1 MEYIRQNLEFTPAG
15 AYCRAQGMIRAEI
28 RDRTLKLRIL
38 LDGMTPA
45 PFGTYQAEMICVRKG
60 SYRRYPLG
68 SVRTDSR
75 GRGELLYR
83 RSLDHTEEGPG
94 PEDFQCFRIQKGKEN
109 PTDLLIAKTEQ
120 AVNWQELPEWG
131 RGVIEQESPEPDPV
145 WMAVPPSEITHEKE
159 EKEES
164 VETRA
169 EAAEEKEDWA
179 EAEEYLWEH
188 MPEIRPFYRS
198 DRDWIR
204 VDPGDLA
211 PLPVNL
217 AEMENKSLI
226 QSGYTRYKHLI
237 LCRGQR
243 EYQLGVPC
251 RYVPEMAQEA
261 AKQGFLEFRPAHSQ
275 TAKRGDFGYWIE
287 KIPYL

>member
-1 MEYIRQNLEFTPAG
+1 
-15 AYCRAQGMIRAEI
+15 
-28 RDRTLKLRIL
+28 
-38 LDGMTPA
+38 
-45 PFGTYQAEMICVRKG
+45 MICVKGG

-68 SVRTDSR
+68 SVRTDNR

-83 RSLDHTEEGPG
+83 RSLDHTDKGPG

-109 PTDLLIAKTEQ
+109 PTDLLIAKLEQ
-120 AVNWQELPEWG
+120 AINWQELPEWG
-131 RGVIEQESPEPDPV
+131 RGVAEKELPEPEPV
-145 WMAVPPSEITHEKE
+145 WMAAPLSEITHEE
-159 EKEES
+159 
-164 VETRA
+164 
-169 EAAEEKEDWA
+169 EEKEDVETMA
-179 EAEEYLWEH
+179 ETEEKKGDSIEAEEYLWEH

-198 DRDWIR
+198 EWNWIR

-217 AEMENKSLI
+217 TEVENKSLI

-243 EYQLGVPC
+243 EYQLGVPY
-251 RYVPEMAQEA
+251 RYIPEMAQEA

>member
-1 MEYIRQNLEFTPAG
+1 MEYVRQNLEFVPAG

-45 PFGTYQAEMICVRKG
+45 PFGTYQAEMICVREG

-68 SVRTDSR
+68 SIRTDSR

-83 RSLDHTEEGPG
+83 RSLDHVDEGPG

-120 AVNWQELPEWG
+120 AINWQELPEWG
-131 RGVIEQESPEPDPV
+131 RGVIEQESPEPEPV
-145 WMAVPPSEITHEKE
+145 WTAASLSETIHEEAGKEENMETRTEAVE
-159 EKEES
+159 EKEER
-164 VETRA
+164 T
-169 EAAEEKEDWA
+169 
-179 EAEEYLWEH
+179 EAETYLWEH

-198 DRDWIR
+198 DQDWIR

-243 EYQLGVPC
+243 EYQLGVPY

-261 AKQGFLEFRPAHSQ
+261 AKQGFLEFRAAHSQ

>member
-1 MEYIRQNLEFTPAG
+1 MEYVRQNLEFTPAG
-15 AYCRAQGMIRAEI
+15 AYCRAQGLIRAEI

-45 PFGTYQAEMICVRKG
+45 PFGTYQAEMICVKGG

-68 SVRTDSR
+68 SVRTDNR

-83 RSLDHTEEGPG
+83 RSLDHTDKGPG

-109 PTDLLIAKTEQ
+109 PTDLLIAKLEQ
-120 AVNWQELPEWG
+120 AINWQELPEWG

-145 WMAVPPSEITHEKE
+145 WMAAPPSEITHE
-159 EKEES
+159 
-164 VETRA
+164 R
-169 EAAEEKEDWA
+169 EEKEDVETMA
-179 EAEEYLWEH
+179 ETEEKKGDSIEAEEYLWEH

-198 DRDWIR
+198 EWNWIR

-217 AEMENKSLI
+217 TEVENKSLI

-243 EYQLGVPC
+243 EYQLGVPY
-251 RYVPEMAQEA
+251 RYIPEMAQEA

>member
-1 MEYIRQNLEFTPAG
+1 MEYVRQNLEFTPAG
-15 AYCRAQGMIRAEI
+15 AYCRAQGLIRAEI

-45 PFGTYQAEMICVRKG
+45 PFGTYQAEMICVKGG

-68 SVRTDSR
+68 SVRTDNR

-83 RSLDHTEEGPG
+83 RSLDHTDKGPG

-109 PTDLLIAKTEQ
+109 PTDLLIAKLEQ
-120 AVNWQELPEWG
+120 AINWKELPE
-131 RGVIEQESPEPDPV
+131 PEPV
-145 WMAVPPSEITHEKE
+145 WMAAPLSEITHEE
-159 EKEES
+159 
-164 VETRA
+164 
-169 EAAEEKEDWA
+169 EEKEDVETMA
-179 EAEEYLWEH
+179 ETEEKKGDSIEAEEYLWEH

-198 DRDWIR
+198 EWNWIR

-217 AEMENKSLI
+217 TEVENKSLI

-243 EYQLGVPC
+243 EYQLGVPY
-251 RYVPEMAQEA
+251 RYIPEMAQEA

>member
-1 MEYIRQNLEFTPAG
+1 
-15 AYCRAQGMIRAEI
+15 
-28 RDRTLKLRIL
+28 
-38 LDGMTPA
+38 MT
-45 PFGTYQAEMICVRKG
+45 E
-60 SYRRYPLG
+60 
-68 SVRTDSR
+68 
-75 GRGELLYR
+75 
-83 RSLDHTEEGPG
+83 TEEK
-94 PEDFQCFRIQKGKEN
+94 KG
-109 PTDLLIAKTEQ
+109 DSI
-120 AVNWQELPEWG
+120 
-131 RGVIEQESPEPDPV
+131 
-145 WMAVPPSEITHEKE
+145 
-159 EKEES
+159 
-164 VETRA
+164 
-169 EAAEEKEDWA
+169 

-198 DRDWIR
+198 EWNWIR

-217 AEMENKSLI
+217 TEVENKSLI

-243 EYQLGVPC
+243 EYQLGVPY
-251 RYVPEMAQEA
+251 RYIPEMAQEA